1 MNYFDQGGVL
11 VFEPDEYMDLEFKK
25 AALPAVHEHLESGGR
40 HVLVDC
46 SGVDLINSYGISA
59 LLSIYDRLDGTHGQ
73 LAFAGSFT
81 PILEN
86 ALEISGLTYF
96 CRDQLYDDADDALA
110 QLSAA

>member
-1 MNYFDQGGVL
+1 MNYFDRGGVL
-11 VFEPDEYMDLEFKK
+11 VIEPDGYMDLEFKK
-25 AALPAVHEHLESGGR
+25 AALPAVYEHLEGGGR

-59 LLSIYDRLDGTHGQ
+59 LLSIYDRLDGTAGQ

-96 CRDQLYDDADDALA
+96 CRDRLYDDADDALSE
-110 QLSAA
+110 LSAA